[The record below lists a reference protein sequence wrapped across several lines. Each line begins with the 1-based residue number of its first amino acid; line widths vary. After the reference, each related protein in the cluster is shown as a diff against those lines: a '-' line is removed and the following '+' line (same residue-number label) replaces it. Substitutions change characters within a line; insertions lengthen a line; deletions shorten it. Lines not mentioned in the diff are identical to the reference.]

1 VSDRRRERAEATR
14 QSALESAG
22 LLFARHG
29 YEGTSLEM
37 LARAAGINKAL
48 IQYHFGGKQGL
59 YSEVLRQAIRIG
71 AEEMGP
77 VGASSASAESRLA
90 LYIEAFK
97 RFAQRA
103 PHFPFMMLREEMGGG
118 AHIENDVLAS
128 FLQFFS
134 LDRKIMEQGEREG
147 VFRPVNPHAAHLSL
161 VGAIIFFL
169 VSHPV
174 RDGDGKVRGL
184 PAANPVF
191 DEYMEH
197 VQTVFLSG
205 VRASAGRRPA

>member
-1 VSDRRRERAEATR
+1 MKDRRRVRAEATR
-14 QSALESAG
+14 EAALESAG
-22 LLFARHG
+22 ALFARHG

-77 VGASSASAESRLA
+77 VGVSSASAESRLT

-118 AHIENDVLAS
+118 THIEEDVLAS

-134 LDRKIMEQGEREG
+134 VDRKIMEQGKTEG

-161 VGAIIFFL
+161 VGAILFFL

-174 RDGDGKVRGL
+174 RDGGGEVRGL
-184 PAANPVF
+184 PAENPVF
-191 DEYMEH
+191 DEYIQH
-197 VQTVFLSG
+197 VQQLFLSG
-205 VRASAGRRPA
+205 VRAKAGGTLA